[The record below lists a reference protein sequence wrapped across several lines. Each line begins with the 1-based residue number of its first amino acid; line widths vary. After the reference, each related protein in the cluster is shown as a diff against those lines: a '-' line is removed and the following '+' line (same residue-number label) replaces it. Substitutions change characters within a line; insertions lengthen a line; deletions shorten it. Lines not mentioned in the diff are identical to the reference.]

1 MKLRRRRR
9 LLSAATLVLVGA
21 VAGLV
26 SGTIRY
32 RPAREVNFA
41 VPGEAPKPRTL
52 ARLEQELDQQR
63 PYGIY
68 LTVDTVANRLQVRR
82 EGNVLRDVVC
92 SAGTGSIL
100 EDPETGRSWVFDSPR
115 GLRNVLE
122 KRRDPVWT
130 RPDWSY
136 VEAGEDYPDRW
147 TDRRD
152 ANVLGDWALY
162 LGDGYM
168 IHGTL
173 FQRYLGRNVTH
184 GCIRL
189 GDADL
194 EYVYHTTPV
203 GSSVLLF

>member
-1 MKLRRRRR
+1 MEIPRRRR
-9 LLSAATLVLVGA
+9 LLSAAALVLVGLVVGLA
-21 VAGLV
+21 TGTPRLVPAGEA
-26 SGTIRY
+26 G
-32 RPAREVNFA
+32 FA
-41 VPGEAPKPRTL
+41 VQGDVPKPRTL
-52 ARLEQELDQQR
+52 SRLEQDLDKQR
-63 PYGIY
+63 PFGIY
-68 LTVDTVANRLQVRR
+68 LTVDTVANRLQVRKGG
-82 EGNVLRDVVC
+82 EVLREVVC
-92 SAGTGSIL
+92 SAGTGGIL
-100 EDPETGRSWVFDSPR
+100 EDPETGRRWVFDTPR

-136 VEAGEDYPDRW
+136 VESGEAYPDRW

-194 EYVYHTTPV
+194 EYVYRNTPV
-203 GSSVLLF
+203 GASVLLF

>member
-1 MKLRRRRR
+1 MKFPRRRR
-9 LLSAATLVLVGA
+9 LWSAAALVLVGLI
-21 VAGLV
+21 VGLAT
-26 SGTIRY
+26 GAPPL
-32 RPAREVNFA
+32 RPASEAGFA
-41 VPGEAPKPRTL
+41 VQGAAPTPRTL
-52 ARLEQELDQQR
+52 SRLEQDLDKQR
-63 PYGIY
+63 PFGIY
-68 LTVDTVANRLQVRR
+68 LTVDIVANRLQVRKGG
-82 EGNVLRDVVC
+82 EVLREAVC
-92 SAGTGSIL
+92 SAGTGGVL
-100 EDPETGRSWVFDSPR
+100 EDPETGRRWVFESPR
-115 GLRNVLE
+115 GLHNVLE

-136 VEAGEDYPDRW
+136 VESGEAYPDNW

-194 EYVYHTTPV
+194 EYVYRNTPV
-203 GSSVLLF
+203 GASVLLF

>member
-1 MKLRRRRR
+1 MKIPRRRR
-9 LLSAATLVLVGA
+9 LLSAAALVLVGLVVGLLTGTTRLRPA
-21 VAGLV
+21 SEAGFVV
-26 SGTIRY
+26 SG
-32 RPAREVNFA
+32 A
-41 VPGEAPKPRTL
+41 APSPRTL
-52 ARLEQELDQQR
+52 ARLEQELDKQR

-68 LTVDTVANRLQVRR
+68 LTVDTVANRLQVRKGG
-82 EGNVLRDVVC
+82 EVLREAVC
-92 SAGTGSIL
+92 SAGTGGIL
-100 EDPETGRSWVFDSPR
+100 EDPETGRRWVFDSPR

-189 GDADL
+189 GDDDL
-194 EYVYHTTPV
+194 EYVYRNTPV
-203 GSSVLLF
+203 GASVLLF

>member
-1 MKLRRRRR
+1 MTLDRRRQA
-9 LLSAATLVLVGA
+9 LLVAALAAGVF
-21 VAGLV
+21 VAGLNQ
-26 SGTIRY
+26 GMYRE
-32 RPAREVNFA
+32 RPAREVIFA
-41 VPGEAPKPRTL
+41 VPGEPPAERALLTL
-52 ARLEQELDQQR
+52 ERELAQQR
-63 PYGIY
+63 PRGVY

-82 EGNVLRDVVC
+82 GAEILRDAVC

-100 EDPETGRSWVFDSPR
+100 EDPATGKRWVFDSPR
-115 GLRNVLE
+115 GVRTVREKKRN
-122 KRRDPVWT
+122 PVWT

-136 VEAGEDYPDRW
+136 VETGEELPKRW
-147 TDRRD
+147 SDRRA

-189 GDADL
+189 GDEDL
-194 EYVYHTTPV
+194 EFVFKKTPV
-203 GSSVLLF
+203 GASVLMF